1 MKYRQKR
8 RPVMTHIVFSPT
20 ARPAKMLLMS
30 RLLAATRTLW
40 NDFWKEQR
48 LKVTIRT
55 LHRLND
61 HSLRDI
67 GLERDNIGPVVRSR
81 YLDR

>member
-1 MKYRQKR
+1 
-8 RPVMTHIVFSPT
+8 MTHIVFSP
-20 ARPAKMLLMS
+20 AVRPAKIMLIGQFV
-30 RLLAATRTLW
+30 AATRTLW
-40 NDFWKEQR
+40 NSFQKERR
-48 LKVTIRT
+48 LSATMRT

-67 GLERDNIGPVVRSR
+67 GVERDNIGPVVRSR

>member
-1 MKYRQKR
+1 
-8 RPVMTHIVFSPT
+8 MTHVVFSPA
-20 ARPAKMLLMS
+20 ARPTKVLLIG
-30 RLLAATRTLW
+30 RLVAATRTLW
-40 NDFWKEQR
+40 NRFQKERR
-48 LKVTIRT
+48 LSATVRT

-67 GLERDNIGPVVRSR
+67 GLERDNIDLVVRSR

>member
-1 MKYRQKR
+1 
-8 RPVMTHIVFSPT
+8 MTHVVFSPA
-20 ARPAKMLLMS
+20 ARPTKVLLIG
-30 RLLAATRTLW
+30 RLVAATRTLW
-40 NDFWKEQR
+40 NSFQKERR
-48 LKVTIRT
+48 LSATVRT

>member
-1 MKYRQKR
+1 
-8 RPVMTHIVFSPT
+8 MTHIVFSPA
-20 ARPAKMLLMS
+20 ARPAKVLLIG
-30 RLLAATRTLW
+30 RLVAATRTLW
-40 NDFWKEQR
+40 NNFQKERR
-48 LKVTIRT
+48 LSATMRT

-81 YLDR
+81 YLGR

>member
-1 MKYRQKR
+1 
-8 RPVMTHIVFSPT
+8 V
-20 ARPAKMLLMS
+20 
-30 RLLAATRTLW
+30 AATRTLW
-40 NDFWKEQR
+40 NNFQKERR
-48 LKVTIRT
+48 LSATMRT

>member
-1 MKYRQKR
+1 
-8 RPVMTHIVFSPT
+8 MTHVVFSPA
-20 ARPAKMLLMS
+20 ARPVKVLLID
-30 RLLAATRTLW
+30 RLVEATRTFW
-40 NDFWKEQR
+40 NNFQKERR
-48 LKVTIRT
+48 LSATVRT

>member
-1 MKYRQKR
+1 
-8 RPVMTHIVFSPT
+8 MTHVVFSPA
-20 ARPAKMLLMS
+20 ARPTKVLLIGG
-30 RLLAATRTLW
+30 LVGATRTLW
-40 NDFWKEQR
+40 HSFQKERR
-48 LKVTIRT
+48 LSATVRT

-67 GLERDNIGPVVRSR
+67 GLERDNIGTVIRSR

>member
-1 MKYRQKR
+1 
-8 RPVMTHIVFSPT
+8 MTHVVFPPA
-20 ARPAKMLLMS
+20 ARPAKVLLIG
-30 RLLAATRTLW
+30 RLVAVTRTLW
-40 NDFWKEQR
+40 NNFQEERR
-48 LKVTIRT
+48 LSATMRT

-67 GLERDNIGPVVRSR
+67 GLERDNIDPVVRSR